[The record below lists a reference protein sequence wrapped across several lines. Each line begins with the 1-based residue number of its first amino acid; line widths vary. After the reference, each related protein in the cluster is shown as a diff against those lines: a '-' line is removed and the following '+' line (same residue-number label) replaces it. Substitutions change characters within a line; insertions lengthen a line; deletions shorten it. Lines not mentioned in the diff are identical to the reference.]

1 MQAQD
6 RWDDF
11 TETKY
16 NMIKQ
21 THSHNAPWTVIRSN
35 IKQQARLEALKVIV
49 NSVNYE
55 GRDESLDYT
64 LNPEV
69 VISGAREIEIMDA
82 QRTSSGK
89 FIG

>member
-1 MQAQD
+1 
-6 RWDDF
+6 
-11 TETKY
+11 
-16 NMIKQ
+16 MIKQ
-21 THSHNAPWTVIRSN
+21 THSHNSPWTIIRSN
-35 IKQQARLEALKVIV
+35 DKQKARLEALKVII

-64 LNPEV
+64 LNSEI

-82 QRTSSGK
+82 QRSRSGK

>member
-1 MQAQD
+1 
-6 RWDDF
+6 
-11 TETKY
+11 
-16 NMIKQ
+16 MI
-21 THSHNAPWTVIRSN
+21 
-35 IKQQARLEALKVIV
+35 L

-55 GRDESLDYT
+55 GRDANIDYT
-64 LNPEV
+64 VDPEV